1 MWEPRD
7 KNTDILLTLI
17 HYLRTIWAQS
27 MAPCEEKPW
36 CMYVDIP
43 APPPGVD
50 QSQRG
55 ALVNQESATSR
66 QIGHKGN
73 IGPNK

>member
-1 MWEPRD
+1 
-7 KNTDILLTLI
+7 
-17 HYLRTIWAQS
+17 
-27 MAPCEEKPW
+27 MAPYEEKPW